1 MIRLCPVAT
10 GLLPV
15 KTESVL
21 DVTILVGFAVPFPI
35 AVPDP
40 TQLYAIPYLINV
52 VPQFPII
59 AILTKNV
66 VPENVP
72 QLLIFVSAYLKMELA
87 SLILIVAMGFVI
99 GMGDHPGFV
108 GKFAQILERVVE
120 IQPVKICPVVMG

>member
-35 AVPDP
+35 VVPEP
-40 TQLYAIPYLINV
+40 IQLYAIQYLINV
-52 VPQFPII
+52 VLQFPII
-59 AILTKNV
+59 AILIKNV
-66 VPENVP
+66 APENVP
-72 QLLIFVSAYLKMELA
+72 QLLIFVNAYPKMELA
-87 SLILIVAMGFVI
+87 SLILIVAMGFVT

-108 GKFAQILERVVE
+108 GKFAQILERVAE
-120 IQPVKICPVVMG
+120 IQLVKVCLVVMG